1 MKSMTTISSNNIV
14 LAIISEMTTI
24 PADSICE
31 QDSLIELG
39 IDSLMT
45 VDLLIAIEEK
55 LRITFDESDLDP
67 ETLSTVEAVL
77 NLVVKYEEKQHA

>member
-14 LAIISEMTTI
+14 LAIISEMTTT